1 MIKLSAQHRIV
12 VTGAGGWL
20 GTELL
25 ELLLAQHGADAVR
38 DHVICFGSRA
48 RDVTLSDGTSVRI
61 HRLGDFPPM
70 TDVGG
75 VVHLAFLT
83 RDKVAVLGTEAYT
96 FGNTVITSQ
105 AIKLIETVNPAWI
118 ATVSSGAILS
128 SPGGPLENDVQANP
142 YGFTKR
148 VEETM
153 LEAVANSQ
161 DISLSIGRLWG
172 AMGASMPINRNY
184 AVSDFI
190 MQAVETH
197 GIAIRS
203 GHKVWRRYCD
213 ARDFMHVLVA
223 AAQTKKSTRFDSGGT
238 LIEVGDLAA
247 LIASQLG
254 TDQSCISR
262 AQPTGQ
268 LDDEY
273 YPDDTDYRALLS
285 LTDVAE
291 TPASSMITHTI
302 ENHIR
307 QRNLSA

>member
-1 MIKLSAQHRIV
+1 MIKLSAKHRIV
-12 VTGAGGWL
+12 ITGAGGWL

-25 ELLLAQHGADAVR
+25 ELLLSQHGADAVR
-38 DHVICFGSRA
+38 QHVICFGSRA
-48 RDVTLSDGTSVRI
+48 REITLSDGTSVAI
-61 HRLGDFPPM
+61 HRLGDLPPV

-83 RDKVAVLGTEAYT
+83 RDKVSVLGTEAYT

-105 AIKLIETVNPAWI
+105 AIKLIETVKPAWI

-153 LEAVANSQ
+153 LESVASTLDLN
-161 DISLSIGRLWG
+161 LSIGRLWG

-190 MQAVETH
+190 MQALEANE
-197 GIAIRS
+197 ISIRS

-223 AAQTKKSTRFDSGGT
+223 SAQTNKSTRFDSGGT

-247 LIASQLG
+247 LIANSLG
-254 TDQSCISR
+254 RATDIDRPSSPMQ
-262 AQPTGQ
+262 A
-268 LDDEY
+268 DDSY
-273 YPDDTDYRALLS
+273 YPDERAYARLTQS
-285 LTDVAE
+285 LGIEQVELKTLISQTVVAH
-291 TPASSMITHTI
+291 MH
-302 ENHIR
+302 H
-307 QRNLSA
+307 RNADA